1 MKWGVWKGQGS
12 QLWKSEGRAGR
23 LSTRQELRS
32 PEQACGLKG
41 KNQGKRREPQACRFQ
56 PGSTYFS
63 HSKMGRSNWEDV
75 NFPSVRVF
83 DPKAGCPMEGTDI
96 HIQSTLKLHL
106 RHWTKGP
113 LGSVPPVLTSHPAS
127 LHMPPLISAQ
137 RCLMP
142 SWYFPSSLVSLL

>member
-1 MKWGVWKGQGS
+1 MKRGVWKGPGS

-41 KNQGKRREPQACRFQ
+41 KNQDKRRDPQACRLQ

-63 HSKMGRSNWEDV
+63 HSKMGKSNWEDV
-75 NFPSVRVF
+75 NFPSMGVL

-96 HIQSTLKLHL
+96 QSTRKLHL
-106 RHWTKGP
+106 RHCTKAP
-113 LGSVPPVLTSHPAS
+113 LGSVPPVLTSHLPPAHATPHLCS
-127 LHMPPLISAQ
+127 TRPDAQ
-137 RCLMP
+137 
-142 SWYFPSSLVSLL
+142 LVFSFFTC